1 MEIRTGGMS
10 VSGQS
15 HSLWNAQPRASSE
28 AFLCGTNP
36 RARNCPRCGSPK
48 TLLSQCVLG
57 PASAGLFFLKTEA
70 DFLEDATVGAAQ
82 HLSAR
87 RCAPMSDQARRRRRL
102 SSITRAPCRNV
113 MGVPSD
119 RKRRSGTKKMPR
131 LGRGCRGHC
140 GVGC

>member
-1 MEIRTGGMS
+1 MS

-15 HSLWNAQPRASSE
+15 S
-28 AFLCGTNP
+28 
-36 RARNCPRCGSPK
+36 ARPAGLFFVEPIPALGIVPLRK
-48 TLLSQCVLG
+48 TKDPPSAMCSW
-57 PASAGLFFLKTEA
+57 PPSAGLFFLKTEA